1 MTNSAVPDSVRR
13 TSDLIVSSTYCVA
26 FTGAGISTP
35 SGIPDF
41 RSAGSGLWTQSD
53 PMQVASLTAFRYH
66 PEKFFEWLRPLAS
79 QIWAAQPNPAHLA
92 LARLEQAGY
101 LRAVITQ
108 NIDGLH
114 QRSGSTEV
122 VEVHGSVSTLIC
134 PHCHSVFPA
143 EDYANPFVTAG
154 ILPRCTNC
162 LALLKP
168 AITLFEEMLPMDAW
182 GQAVD
187 HSQQADC
194 YLVIGSSLEVS
205 PANDLPRLA
214 LDSGAKLIIITL
226 SPTALDRRADVIIR
240 ADAAVVLPDIVD
252 LVFNQA
258 NNKSS

>member
-1 MTNSAVPDSVRR
+1 ME
-13 TSDLIVSSTYCVA
+13 
-26 FTGAGISTP
+26 
-35 SGIPDF
+35 
-41 RSAGSGLWTQSD
+41 
-53 PMQVASLTAFRYH
+53 VASLTAFRYH
-66 PEKFFEWLRPLAS
+66 PEKFFDWLRPLAS

-122 VEVHGSVSTLIC
+122 IEVHGSVSTLIC

-143 EDYANPFVTAG
+143 EEYANPFVTAG
-154 ILPRCTNC
+154 VLPHCTNC
-162 LALLKP
+162 QTLLKP

-182 GQAVD
+182 DRAVGHSRQAG
-187 HSQQADC
+187 C

-214 LDSGAKLIIITL
+214 LNNGAKLIIITL
-226 SPTALDRRADVIIR
+226 SPTYLDRRADVIIR
-240 ADAAVVLPDIVD
+240 GDAAVLLPEIVD
-252 LVFNQA
+252 LVLNQS
-258 NNKSS
+258 NKESI

>member
-1 MTNSAVPDSVRR
+1 MTSSAVPDSVRR
-13 TSDLIVSSTYCVA
+13 TSDLIVSSSYCVA

-53 PMQVASLTAFRYH
+53 PMEVTSLTAFRYH
-66 PEKFFEWLRPLAS
+66 PEKFFDWLRPLAG
-79 QIWAAQPNPAHLA
+79 QILAAQPNPAHLA
-92 LARLEQAGY
+92 LARLEQAGF

-122 VEVHGSVSTLIC
+122 IEVHGSVSTLIC
-134 PHCHSVFPA
+134 PHCQSVFPA
-143 EDYANPFVTAG
+143 EDYANSFVKAG
-154 ILPRCTNC
+154 VLPHCTNC
-162 LALLKP
+162 QALLKP

-182 GQAVD
+182 DQAVG
-187 HSQQADC
+187 HSRQADC

-205 PANDLPRLA
+205 PANELPRLA

-226 SPTALDRRADVIIR
+226 SPTSIDYQADVIIR
-240 ADAAVVLPDIVD
+240 ADAAVMLPDIVD
-252 LVFNQA
+252 RVLNRP
-258 NNKSS
+258 NK

>member
-13 TSDLIVSSTYCVA
+13 ASDLIVSSTYCVA

-53 PMQVASLTAFRYH
+53 PMEVASLTAFRYH
-66 PEKFFEWLRPLAS
+66 PEKFFGWLRPLAG

-92 LARLEQAGY
+92 LARLEQAGN

-114 QRSGSTEV
+114 QRSGSTGV
-122 VEVHGSVSTLIC
+122 IEVHGSVSTLIC
-134 PHCHSVFPA
+134 PHCHSVFSA
-143 EDYANPFVTAG
+143 EDYADPFVTAG

-162 LALLKP
+162 QTLLKP
-168 AITLFEEMLPMDAW
+168 AITLFEEMLPFDAW
-182 GQAVD
+182 DQAVG
-187 HSQQADC
+187 HSRQADC

-214 LDSGAKLIIITL
+214 LDSGAKLIVITL
-226 SPTALDRRADVIIR
+226 SPTYLDRRADVIIR
-240 ADAAVVLPDIVD
+240 SDAAIMLPDIVD
-252 LVFNQA
+252 RVLDQT
-258 NNKSS
+258 NKKSR